1 MLGDMKGGMLREM
14 KVRGR
19 ADGRLGELEERR
31 EVGKGEVRK
40 KGREKMQRS
49 EKRKLGKI
57 KEGER
62 ES

>member
-1 MLGDMKGGMLREM
+1 MLGDMKGGKLRER